1 MATANYVLT
10 PAWSLLVAA
19 GDEFLLTLPDDPQAV
34 IEVAT
39 LDAVPEAPKTP
50 ATELAAVVGHRLGT
64 YGWSNGIERVPRWRD
79 LLTRTQIGPGV
90 VYGRTVRDSLVVAL
104 SAWTP
109 AS

>member
-19 GDEFLLTLPDDPQAV
+19 GDEFLLTLPDQPLAI

-39 LDAVPEAPKTP
+39 LDAVPQAP
-50 ATELAAVVGHRLGT
+50 ATPETALAGLMGHRLRTRMPSGL
-64 YGWSNGIERVPRWRD
+64 NREPNERESLNRA
-79 LLTRTQIGPGV
+79 LIGPGP

-109 AS
+109 